1 MYVGQVR
8 AHAGAALRESPFVVS
23 SLDSV
28 PFSGCSLNS
37 LNCVDISGCHTD
49 RSLLHTPPNQDGRAT
64 PSPEHALTADSE
76 EMNSFDDDSPP
87 RDIHGGG
94 GGFSHTTAAVS
105 TNTKNTKDKEP
116 TDENFNSF
124 HYWRS
129 PLPDISGEL
138 EMMNCPK
145 SSQAAKQQ
153 QQQQEEEEEQQQE
166 QEEKEEREEAG
177 NHFPE
182 AKSSPG
188 KATSDQIQK
197 VLDCLQPHMDD
208 PDVQGQ
214 WEETEFHSIP
224 GRIPYP
230 LSEPWQCDTFLQ
242 LRSRCCLQH

>member
-1 MYVGQVR
+1 MVLTPP
-8 AHAGAALRESPFVVS
+8 HSP
-23 SLDSV
+23 
-28 PFSGCSLNS
+28 PFSECSLNS
-37 LNCVDISGCHTD
+37 LNCVDISGRHAD
-49 RSLLHTPPNQDGRAT
+49 RSLVHTPPNQDGRAT

-87 RDIHGGG
+87 RDIHGGV
-94 GGFSHTTAAVS
+94 SHTTASAS
-105 TNTKNTKDKEP
+105 TNTKSTRDKEP

-145 SSQAAKQQ
+145 SSQQQ
-153 QQQQEEEEEQQQE
+153 QQQHEEEEQE
-166 QEEKEEREEAG
+166 DKDEREEAG

-182 AKSSPG
+182 SKSSPG

-214 WEETEFHSIP
+214 
-224 GRIPYP
+224 
-230 LSEPWQCDTFLQ
+230 
-242 LRSRCCLQH
+242 

>member
-1 MYVGQVR
+1 M
-8 AHAGAALRESPFVVS
+8 
-23 SLDSV
+23 
-28 PFSGCSLNS
+28 
-37 LNCVDISGCHTD
+37 DISGCHTD
-49 RSLLHTPPNQDGRAT
+49 RTLVHTPPNQDGRAT

-94 GGFSHTTAAVS
+94 FSHAASSGS
-105 TNTKNTKDKEP
+105 TNTKNAKEKEP

-145 SSQAAKQQ
+145 SSQAGQQ
-153 QQQQEEEEEQQQE
+153 QQQQ
-166 QEEKEEREEAG
+166 EREEAG

-182 AKSSPG
+182 SKSSPG

-214 WEETEFHSIP
+214 
-224 GRIPYP
+224 
-230 LSEPWQCDTFLQ
+230 
-242 LRSRCCLQH
+242 